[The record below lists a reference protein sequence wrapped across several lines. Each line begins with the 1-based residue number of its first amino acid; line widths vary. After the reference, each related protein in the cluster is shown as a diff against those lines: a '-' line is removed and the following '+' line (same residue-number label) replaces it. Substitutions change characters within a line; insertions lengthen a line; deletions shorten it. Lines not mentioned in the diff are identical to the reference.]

1 MQLPVRQRVKPAIDE
16 LYHRRSVRCNLS
28 ISRLE
33 RKRTVRIRTGKY
45 SGRTAGRWIF
55 PPVFLPNAQPV
66 SLLHAFDVVDFE
78 KGNCSLGLAMGVE
91 HLALI
96 RLPLGHVS
104 IAAPISSVVRDQH
117 ELEHMIMQRLRHLI
131 ESADVQIQSWDRK
144 HVRAITKIARQL
156 RSEEHTSELQ
166 SLMRI
171 SYA

>member
-1 MQLPVRQRVKPAIDE
+1 M
-16 LYHRRSVRCNLS
+16 C
-28 ISRLE
+28 ISDWSSDVCSSDL
-33 RKRTVRIRTGKY
+33 
-45 SGRTAGRWIF
+45 
-55 PPVFLPNAQPV
+55 
-66 SLLHAFDVVDFE
+66 DVVDFE

-144 HVRAITKIARQL
+144 HVRAITKIARQ
-156 RSEEHTSELQ
+156 RSEESRVGKECVRKCRSRWAPNH
-166 SLMRI
+166 
-171 SYA
+171 